1 MKRFPITATLCA
13 LALGTV
19 PAAWAQSPAPAAT
32 ESAPAA
38 PASDAPQQTPVAAP
52 AAAEAPADKAAQA
65 DKPKE
70 EDKPSTPEEMAGT
83 SEVIDTTPPPV
94 VRPKIAIGNEAFYV
108 KPLLALAGGIHVENL
123 IQTLNRNRESRATT
137 VALTRFGFEGRLG
150 QYVSF
155 KSEFERNIR
164 AHGSGV
170 WEGTASFSVRDQV
183 IRLQRWNATVEA
195 GIILDPAS
203 VDYISTH
210 VADTLLAD
218 KYTRDP
224 LLYSGFNRGQGA
236 QAAYDWKGFRLGF
249 GFTAANPL
257 STSSSYQV
265 GGSFGGGSRFWE
277 RPLGNF
283 RNGQPDDDLHFQVLS
298 PSLSYT
304 HELFEA
310 KAMAQVFDVNY
321 QMTSRTDPLL
331 HGNNLR
337 GNLLLKLHTNVGIP
351 LFITPFFNIARVQ
364 NDVTNSTAG
373 FADQLLGTRYTATTF
388 SAGVDVNIQGRSG
401 VGVQFARVTDR
412 SPSFIPATGD
422 SPAVE
427 PVTKTAQTYLNIGGT
442 YWFTDDVALGARYA
456 RYQKKQDREDDE
468 IDASYFMTLRLL
480 L

>member
-1 MKRFPITATLCA
+1 MKRFPFTASLCA

-19 PAAWAQSPAPAAT
+19 PAAWAQAPAPAAT
-32 ESAPAA
+32 EAAPAA
-38 PASDAPQQTPVAAP
+38 PTADAPQAP
-52 AAAEAPADKAAQA
+52 AASEAPAPVPAAPPAQEEKAPTA
-65 DKPKE
+65 
-70 EDKPSTPEEMAGT
+70 EEMAGT
-83 SEVIDTTPPPV
+83 SEVVESRPPPV
-94 VRPKIAIGNEAFYV
+94 VRPSIAVGNETFYV
-108 KPLLALAGGIHVENL
+108 KPVLALAGGIHVENL

-137 VALTRFGFEGRLG
+137 VALTRFGLEGRLG

-155 KSEFERNIR
+155 RSEFERNIR

-183 IRLQRWNATVEA
+183 IRLQRWGATLEA
-195 GIILDPAS
+195 GIIVDPAS
-203 VDYISTH
+203 VDYLSTH

-236 QAAYDWKGFRLGF
+236 QAAYDWNGVRVGLGY
-249 GFTAANPL
+249 TAANPI

-265 GGSFGGGSRFWE
+265 GGSFGGGGRFWE

-283 RNGQPDDDLHFQVLS
+283 RNGQPDDDLHFQVFS
-298 PSLSYT
+298 PSIGYT

-321 QMTSRTDPLL
+321 QTSSRTDPLL
-331 HGNNLR
+331 RGNNLR
-337 GNLLLKLHTNVGIP
+337 GNVLLKLHTNVGIP

-364 NDVTNSTAG
+364 NDVANNAAG
-373 FADQLLGTRYTATTF
+373 FADQLLGTRYSATSV
-388 SAGVDVNIQGRSG
+388 SAGVDVNVQGRSG
-401 VGVQFARVTDR
+401 IGVQFARVADKN
-412 SPSFIPATGD
+412 PSFVPPTGGTPA
-422 SPAVE
+422 SE
-427 PVTKTAQTYLNIGGT
+427 PITTTTQFFLNVGGT

-456 RYQKKQDREDDE
+456 RHQKKQSGVGDE